1 MRQLLEK
8 YKIKN
13 KAERFSIDLQN
24 VIQKK
29 SRKSPGS
36 RDQMIEWDREE
47 EEEYMIDKWPWYHAG

>member
-24 VIQKK
+24 IIQKK
-29 SRKSPGS
+29 SGKSPGS
-36 RDQMIEWDREE
+36 RDQMIERDREDK
-47 EEEYMIDKWPWYHAG
+47 EEYMIAKWPWYHAG

>member
-29 SRKSPGS
+29 SGKSPGS
-36 RDQMIEWDREE
+36 RDQMIERDREE
-47 EEEYMIDKWPWYHAG
+47 EEEYMIAKLPWYHAG